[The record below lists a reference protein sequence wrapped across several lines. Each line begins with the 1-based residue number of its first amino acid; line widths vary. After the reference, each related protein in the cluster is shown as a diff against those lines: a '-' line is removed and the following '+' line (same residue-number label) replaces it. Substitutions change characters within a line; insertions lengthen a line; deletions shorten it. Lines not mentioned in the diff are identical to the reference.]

1 MTSRLVALI
10 IPLGLDTFAVCAAL
24 GMAGLPRGQRL
35 RVSALMTAFEG
46 GMPLVRLA
54 LGAPLGHALGKDA
67 DYIAA
72 AVLIAVGL
80 YMVLADEAE
89 PDGRRLAG
97 VGWGAVA
104 LGISISLDEL
114 AIGFTL
120 GLLRVPGA
128 LVIALIAAQAF
139 VMSQLGLRL
148 GARVGGRLR
157 EGAEKLA
164 GATLVVL
171 GTVLVIEALG

>member
-24 GMAGLPRGQRL
+24 GMAGLPRRQRL

-46 GMPLVRLA
+46 GMPLVGLA

-80 YMVLADEAE
+80 YMALADEDE
-89 PDGRRLAG
+89 PDGRRLAS
-97 VGWGAVA
+97 VHGWGPSRWASVSA
-104 LGISISLDEL
+104 STNSPSASHSGCCGYRWLS
-114 AIGFTL
+114 
-120 GLLRVPGA
+120 
-128 LVIALIAAQAF
+128 
-139 VMSQLGLRL
+139 
-148 GARVGGRLR
+148 
-157 EGAEKLA
+157 
-164 GATLVVL
+164 
-171 GTVLVIEALG
+171 